1 MAITVLSMLIVT
13 SVISSEIAVKKYT
26 NSKGYTFRNF
36 KFILTPQNTILPSDE
51 RITSMGYSRD
61 ADNYRMEIL
70 DEKSDNFKEYGQF
83 EIFIPSEVFPLKNS
97 AKKYIIARMPQTLS
111 SNSKANEYI
120 KYKQKLLLRIS
131 SMVKNQKG
139 SVEVVFE
146 FPYANS
152 DVINSNVFFR
162 HYKGQYINRD
172 GKL

>member
-36 KFILTPQNTILPSDE
+36 KFILTPKNTILPSDE

-83 EIFIPSEVFPLKNS
+83 EIFIPSEVSFSSADGYSPPLTS
-97 AKKYIIARMPQTLS
+97 TVGQE
-111 SNSKANEYI
+111 NESLD
-120 KYKQKLLLRIS
+120 K
-131 SMVKNQKG
+131 
-139 SVEVVFE
+139 
-146 FPYANS
+146 
-152 DVINSNVFFR
+152 SNVW
-162 HYKGQYINRD
+162 YI
-172 GKL
+172 LYT